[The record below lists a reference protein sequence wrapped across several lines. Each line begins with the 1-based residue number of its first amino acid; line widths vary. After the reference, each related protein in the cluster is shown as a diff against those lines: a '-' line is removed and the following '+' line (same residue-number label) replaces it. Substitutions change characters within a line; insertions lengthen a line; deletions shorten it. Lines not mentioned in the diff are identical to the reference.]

1 MVPKTRTLPLD
12 WAGVCGKNPC
22 PAAAAAAAAPTT
34 ARLRG
39 AGNA

>member
-22 PAAAAAAAAPTT
+22 PASAAAATTTT

-39 AGNA
+39 AGQA

>member
-22 PAAAAAAAAPTT
+22 PAAAADAPPT

-39 AGNA
+39 AGSA

>member
-22 PAAAAAAAAPTT
+22 PASAAAATT
-34 ARLRG
+34 TRLRG
-39 AGNA
+39 AGEA